1 MSAVKTNVHALLAH
15 GFAACHMQD
24 SGQYSI
30 NTKSKSAVAG
40 INKRATCTMQALS
53 YFGYR
58 KTEEHVILSKF
69 FVKTIVT
76 VAFVALSV
84 IDILCVIEKVALT

>member
-40 INKRATCTMQALS
+40 INKRATMQALS